1 MSMNRMV
8 TAESVTVGHPDKLC
22 DLIADSVLDDCL
34 SHDPFSRVGCEV
46 IAAGKRIIVAG
57 EITSLHEPDVGA
69 IVSSVLRRTGYPA
82 ERFVIQRLLR
92 RQSPDIA
99 SAVELPLERRE
110 RNTYFPNRERQS
122 RREGRV
128 QDAKCVQAQ
137 PGERRHGKEQDAP
150 ALQWGAGDQGVM
162 VGYACRETPQL
173 LPLPVVLAH
182 RLTDAVTAA
191 RRRLPFLGPDGKAQV
206 TVTYDGEGKPL
217 CLDTIVLSVQHS
229 PETPQ
234 DELCWELTD
243 KVLAPALRELPPDEE
258 TKLLINPSGRFVLGG
273 PEADTGLTG
282 RKLAAD
288 AYGTFAPHG
297 GGALSGKDPTKVDRS
312 GAYLARYIAKNLV
325 AAGLCERC
333 QVTLAYAIGRAEPV
347 MTQVDTLG
355 TGTFCAD
362 DCLADAVKLLFP
374 LTPAAAIAHLDLLS
388 PRYADTAANGHFGR
402 PGLPWERT
410 DMAAALREAVL

>member
-46 IAAGKRIIVAG
+46 MAAGKRIIVAG
-57 EITSLHEPDVGA
+57 EINSLHEPDVGA

-82 ERFVIQRLLR
+82 QRFVIQRLLR

-99 SAVELPLERRE
+99 SAVELPL
-110 RNTYFPNRERQS
+110 
-122 RREGRV
+122 
-128 QDAKCVQAQ
+128 
-137 PGERRHGKEQDAP
+137 ERRHGKEQDAP

-182 RLTDAVTAA
+182 RLTDAVTTA

-217 CLDTIVLSVQHS
+217 CLDTVVLSVQHHS
-229 PETPQ
+229 ETPQ
-234 DELCWELTD
+234 DELCWELMD
-243 KVLAPALRELPPDEE
+243 KVLAPALREFPPDEE

-312 GAYLARYIAKNLV
+312 AAYAARYVAKNIV
-325 AAGLCERC
+325 AAGLAKKCE
-333 QVTLAYAIGRAEPV
+333 VELAYAIGVAHPVSVMVDAFGTSAYSNEQLAE
-347 MTQVDTLG
+347 
-355 TGTFCAD
+355 
-362 DCLADAVKLLFP
+362 AVKSVFDLR
-374 LTPAAAIAHLDLLS
+374 PAAIIRDLDLRRPIYRKL
-388 PRYADTAANGHFGR
+388 AAYGHMGR
-402 PGLPWERT
+402 EDLGVTWERT
-410 DMAAALREAVL
+410 DRTDALKKALA